1 MSNDDKQQKRLS
13 IIRAVTFVI
22 VLLMTFFLAEISF
35 AFYYKYSNAVSK
47 DSYTIRKK
55 TDYMVHQY
63 VNYLEDVSRYDIDSF
78 QNYINNNA
86 VGDVVLLKDNG
97 KNGFDIVASSDQKN
111 RIGTDFEDKECGNIY
126 NHDFQKDYFTAKI
139 LPENSALVCM
149 FTASGEYIVGFKATI
164 NQKISGTDDEYF
176 SQWAV
181 KNLLL
186 TFILSFAGALAGLF
200 TCILFVLRYLN
211 LKHDYLHV
219 KEASR
224 KKIQELGDKLY
235 IDPMT
240 GLLNKAALLR
250 DIQNF
255 KSPKVVLIDIDD
267 FGKMNDFYGKL
278 VCDKILVQMAQLL
291 SEFAKS
297 ENMIAYCVEADQFAL
312 VEDGEFFIDRYED
325 LADELL
331 SKFKGRMISVTDENG
346 AVVDDIEIHSTI
358 GFALDKEQTLR
369 KAAIALKSAKTLNKD
384 YVCYFKGLNQKEE
397 YEDQIE
403 RSKLIQN
410 ATINGNIVPYYQ
422 PIFDRDGNIAKYEC
436 LIRILDRGEV
446 VSPHVFLGISKRIKR
461 YAELEKLLIKKSFEQ
476 LSQNENLVLSINLSG
491 RDMTDGDVSALVIN
505 LLNKHKVADRVVFE
519 IVEDEDVENVERVS
533 MFIDKVKNMG
543 AKIAIDDFGSGYSNF
558 SYILKLKP
566 DYVKIDGS
574 IIKDIDINK
583 DSYAIARAIVA
594 FARDLGIKTIAEYV
608 HSKEILNICKEI
620 GVDEFQG
627 FYLGAPGEKVF

>member
-1 MSNDDKQQKRLS
+1 M
-13 IIRAVTFVI
+13 RAIFLI
-22 VLLMTFFLAEISF
+22 LWLLNF
-35 AFYYKYSNAVSK
+35 AFAQVISEPFKVVSA
-47 DSYTIRKK
+47 SA
-55 TDYMVHQY
+55 
-63 VNYLEDVSRYDIDSF
+63 N
-78 QNYINNNA
+78 
-86 VGDVVLLKDNG
+86 VL
-97 KNGFDIVASSDQKN
+97 
-111 RIGTDFEDKECGNIY
+111 GTTLI
-126 NHDFQKDYFTAKI
+126 
-139 LPENSALVCM
+139 
-149 FTASGEYIVGFKATI
+149 
-164 NQKISGTDDEYF
+164 
-176 SQWAV
+176 
-181 KNLLL
+181 
-186 TFILSFAGALAGLF
+186 
-200 TCILFVLRYLN
+200 
-211 LKHDYLHV
+211 
-219 KEASR
+219 
-224 KKIQELGDKLY
+224 GDKLY

-267 FGKMNDFYGKL
+267 FGKMNDFYGKF

-331 SKFKGRMISVTDENG
+331 GKFKGRMISVTDENG
-346 AVVDDIEIHSTI
+346 AVVYDIEIHSTI

-384 YVCYFKGLNQKEE
+384 YACYFKGLNQKEE

-519 IVEDEDVENVERVS
+519 IVEDEDVETSSV
-533 MFIDKVKNMG
+533 
-543 AKIAIDDFGSGYSNF
+543 
-558 SYILKLKP
+558 
-566 DYVKIDGS
+566 
-574 IIKDIDINK
+574 
-583 DSYAIARAIVA
+583 
-594 FARDLGIKTIAEYV
+594 
-608 HSKEILNICKEI
+608 
-620 GVDEFQG
+620 
-627 FYLGAPGEKVF
+627 